1 MIDYISFYTGGKN
14 LEGFR
19 MGFGDIISK
28 NDSFSFIA
36 CEVFYDRKK
45 FKEIKNDD
53 LRVKDFKDFPSYE
66 ELKAKFSDKMI
77 EPNGIHFIKVNNN
90 GNVLS
95 GNLLEE
101 KNKGEFIGNE
111 YAITE
116 KYQIL
121 PIYSLTVRRNEYF
134 ILWRDP
140 NFKGKNEFSDFL
152 LQRKLYCIEK
162 ARMNVYFES
171 STEEA
176 LKFLQRRRYNKVI
189 LITSIGLDLSGKK
202 FVEVAR
208 KIFGFNL
215 MVLFF
220 SANKDHLKWIRKF
233 PNCLYTNSADIY
245 EEYISKFN
253 ENGLKNL
260 KKKVEKKYNISLM
273 EFSNDFLSYPNY
285 RNCGKYSDLNFS
297 NFSPYLRSVK
307 IYCKHKNSYLY
318 INKKSNIWDITII
331 GEEITL
337 FSNGYY
343 LDVKKDNETV
353 TINQFMTIWKVKK
366 TKDGQYYFIY
376 PKKNDYNILSMEQ
389 NVLKVNKEK
398 PGNYE
403 LFQLIDIE
411 N

>member
-1 MIDYISFYTGGKN
+1 
-14 LEGFR
+14 
-19 MGFGDIISK
+19 
-28 NDSFSFIA
+28 
-36 CEVFYDRKK
+36 
-45 FKEIKNDD
+45 
-53 LRVKDFKDFPSYE
+53 
-66 ELKAKFSDKMI
+66 
-77 EPNGIHFIKVNNN
+77 
-90 GNVLS
+90 
-95 GNLLEE
+95 
-101 KNKGEFIGNE
+101 
-111 YAITE
+111 
-116 KYQIL
+116 
-121 PIYSLTVRRNEYF
+121 
-134 ILWRDP
+134 
-140 NFKGKNEFSDFL
+140 
-152 LQRKLYCIEK
+152 
-162 ARMNVYFES
+162 MNIYFES

-215 MVLFF
+215 IVLFF
-220 SANKDHLKWIRKF
+220 SANPKHLEWIQRF

-260 KKKVEKKYNISLM
+260 KKKVETKYNISLM

-285 RNCGKYSDLNFS
+285 KNCGKYSDLNFS
-297 NFSPYLRSVK
+297 NISPYLRSVK
-307 IYCKHKNSYLY
+307 IYCKNKNSYLY

-398 PGNYE
+398 PGYYE
-403 LFQLIDIE
+403 LFQLIDVE

>member
-1 MIDYISFYTGGKN
+1 
-14 LEGFR
+14 
-19 MGFGDIISK
+19 
-28 NDSFSFIA
+28 
-36 CEVFYDRKK
+36 
-45 FKEIKNDD
+45 
-53 LRVKDFKDFPSYE
+53 
-66 ELKAKFSDKMI
+66 MI
-77 EPNGIHFIKVNNN
+77 EPNGIHFIKVDNN
-90 GNVLS
+90 GDALP
-95 GNLLEE
+95 GNPLEE
-101 KNKGEFIGNE
+101 IKKGKFTGNE

-116 KYQIL
+116 KYQML

-140 NFKGKNEFSDFL
+140 NFKGKNEYTDFL

-162 ARMNVYFES
+162 ARMNIYFES

-189 LITSIGLDLSGKK
+189 LITSIGLDLSGIK

-220 SANKDHLKWIRKF
+220 SSNKNHLKWIQRF

-245 EEYISKFN
+245 EEYISNFN
-253 ENGLKNL
+253 ESGLKNL
-260 KKKVEKKYNISLM
+260 KKKVEIKYNISLM

-285 RNCGKYSDLNFS
+285 RNCGQYSELDFS
-297 NFSPYLRSVK
+297 NFSPYIMSVK
-307 IYCKHKNSYLY
+307 INYKNKNTFLC
-318 INKKSNIWDITII
+318 IDKKSDVWDITII
-331 GEEITL
+331 EDEITL

-343 LDVKKDNETV
+343 LDVDVNKDNETV
-353 TINQFMTIWKVKK
+353 IKSPYMAKWKFRI

-376 PKKNDYNILSMEQ
+376 PKKNNNNILSFEK

-398 PGNYE
+398 PGYYE
-403 LFQLIDIE
+403 LFQLIDVE